1 MPVKPTPEL
10 RAVAAAG
17 DTTDKCVLQARV
29 LLLRA
34 AQQIMQQLV
43 GVDEII
49 NKVGGLAAFQEAL
62 GADAADF
69 EAAYGHARNLVLSLE
84 GEAADI
90 QRDRT
95 EDLAGSVVRGARVLL
110 GARPGLFTPP
120 TGE

>member
-10 RAVAAAG
+10 RAASAAG
-17 DTTDKCVLQARV
+17 DVTDKYVLQARV
-29 LLLRA
+29 YLLRA
-34 AQQIMQQLV
+34 AQQIMQPLV
-43 GVDEII
+43 GIDEII

-69 EAAYGHARNLVLSLE
+69 EAAYGHARNLVLALE

-110 GARPGLFTPP
+110 GKRPGMFIPP
-120 TGE
+120 AGD